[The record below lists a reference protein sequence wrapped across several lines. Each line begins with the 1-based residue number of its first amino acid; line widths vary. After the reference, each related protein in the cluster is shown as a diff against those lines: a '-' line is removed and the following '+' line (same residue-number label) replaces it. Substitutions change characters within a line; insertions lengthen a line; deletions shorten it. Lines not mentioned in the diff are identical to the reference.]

1 VLDVRAQLLL
11 TLEKTV
17 EDLLHKGDK
26 HWSKHFKDGVE

>member
-1 VLDVRAQLLL
+1 M

-17 EDLLHKGDK
+17 EDILHKGDK